1 MATATF
7 RFYAELN
14 DFLPPERRARA
25 FPHTFA
31 PGTSVK
37 HAIEAIG
44 VPHPE
49 VDLILVN
56 GEPADFG
63 RRLADGDRASVFPFF
78 GSIDVAAATK
88 VRAAPTGEVRF
99 VLDCHLG
106 RLAKYLRILGFDT
119 VYGNSRGDEAL
130 AAIAA
135 GEQRVLLTMD
145 KGLLMRGNVER
156 GYYVR
161 EPQPERQLLEV
172 LRRFRL
178 FGAARPLER
187 CLRCN
192 TRLAAVSREAVLDR
206 IPPRVRERCEDYS
219 GCPSC
224 GRIYWRGSHYDRMQ
238 HFIES
243 VYRRSYR
250 PM

>member
-1 MATATF
+1 MDSAKF

-14 DFLPPERRARA
+14 DFLQPERRGKT
-25 FPHTFA
+25 FPYAFA

-44 VPHPE
+44 VPHTE
-49 VDLILVN
+49 VDLLLVN

-63 RRLADGDRASVFPFF
+63 RRLADGDRVSVFPFF
-78 GSIDVAAATK
+78 ASIDIAPATR
-88 VRAAPTGEVRF
+88 VRAAPAEEVRF

-106 RLAKYLRILGFDT
+106 RLAKYLRILGFDALYT
-119 VYGNSRGDEAL
+119 NRCGDEEL
-130 AAIAA
+130 AAISA

-145 KGLLMRGNVER
+145 KGLLMHASVER

-161 EPQPERQLLEV
+161 ESRPERQLLEV
-172 LRRFRL
+172 MRRFRL

-192 TRLAAVSREAVLDR
+192 TRLAGVSKQEILER
-206 IPPRVRERCEDYS
+206 IPPRVRERCEEYF

-224 GRIYWRGSHYDRMQ
+224 GRIYWRGSHYGRMQ